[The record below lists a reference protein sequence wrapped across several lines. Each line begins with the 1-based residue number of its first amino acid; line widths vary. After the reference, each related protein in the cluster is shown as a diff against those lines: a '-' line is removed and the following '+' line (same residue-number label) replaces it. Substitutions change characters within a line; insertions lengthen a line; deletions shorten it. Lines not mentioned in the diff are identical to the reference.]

1 MFDKQMSV
9 LCYVTQNGYYTEGKR
24 GCEYLLKGA
33 RKKKYVYERKG
44 VSVKES
50 VSFMKDS

>member
-1 MFDKQMSV
+1 MFDNGMGV

-33 RKKKYVYERKG
+33 RKKKYVCKRKG
-44 VSVKES
+44 VSVKG
-50 VSFMKDS
+50 